1 MRTLVVINTRSGG
14 GDAGL
19 YDYVRALGTTGTEV
33 TLRFCDGT
41 QRFEDLVADAA
52 TFERVV
58 AAGGDG
64 TVSAVCYALRD
75 TGIPVLVYPAGTANL
90 LALNLGM
97 PHEPRTLADVTMTGV
112 PTRFDVGEI
121 VPAPPAKDGDA
132 CTGFMVMAGAG
143 YDASVIEAAGA
154 FKSTLG
160 AAAYLLAAVGN
171 FAPTPARFVLDL
183 DGRRIDTDGIAVLVV
198 NFGRLQFDIEV
209 ARGAD
214 PRDGAFDVAVLRS
227 RNVAGLV
234 PAVIAGIFD
243 RGGDRDAVP
252 GIDVY
257 AASHVRIESEPT
269 LHMQYDGEVVDACT
283 PFEAQVLPGAATLLL
298 PPDSPFAR

>member
-1 MRTLVVINTRSGG
+1 LVVINTRSGE

-41 QRFEDLVADAA
+41 RRLEDFLADAA
-52 TFERVV
+52 AFERVV

-97 PHEPRTLADVTMTGV
+97 PQEPRALAEITMAGIQE
-112 PTRFDVGEI
+112 RFDVGEI
-121 VPAPPAKDGDA
+121 VSGVSAEE
-132 CTGFMVMAGAG
+132 TESRVGFMVMAGAG
-143 YDASVIEAAGA
+143 YDASVIEAAGSL
-154 FKSTLG
+154 KSTLG
-160 AAAYLLAAVGN
+160 AASYLFAAMGN
-171 FAPTPARFVLDL
+171 LTPTPAEFVIEL
-183 DGRRIDTDGIAVLVV
+183 DGRRVETDGIAVLIV

-214 PRDGAFDVAVLRS
+214 PRDGTFDVAVLRS
-227 RNVAGLV
+227 HSAAGLV
-234 PAVIAGIFD
+234 PAVIAGMLD
-243 RGGDRDAVP
+243 RGGGRDDIP
-252 GIDVY
+252 GIDLHS
-257 AASHVRIESEPT
+257 ASHVRVESNPA
-269 LHMQYDGEVVDACT
+269 LHMQYDGEPVDATT
-283 PFEAQVLPGAATLLL
+283 PLEARVLPGAATLLL
-298 PPDSPFAR
+298 PADSPFAPRPA